1 LINEI
6 SINII
11 INKPLSHF
19 ELKEIGMEK
28 ELMAVGVAVV
38 LIAIGLSGCE
48 SNTSNPTDNEK
59 IKIMEISRM
68 DVVQTI
74 SYSDKPLKLI
84 VSGMDCEITVTRYTN
99 LTEVV
104 ITGWYSVVRVS
115 RSHSF
120 TSSIT
125 GTNSQ
130 IIYYD

>member
-11 INKPLSHF
+11 INKSLSHF
-19 ELKEIGMEK
+19 ELKEIGMKK
-28 ELMAVGVAVV
+28 ELMALGAVVV
-38 LIAIGLSGCE
+38 LIAVGLSGCE
-48 SNTSNPTDNEK
+48 SNTGDSTDNEK
-59 IKIMEISRM
+59 IKIMEISSM

-84 VSGMDCEITVTRYTN
+84 VSGMDCDITVTSYTN
-99 LTEVV
+99 LTEVI

-115 RSHSF
+115 RSDSF
-120 TSSIT
+120 TSNIT
-125 GTNSQ
+125 GMNSQ

>member
-11 INKPLSHF
+11 INKSLSHF
-19 ELKEIGMEK
+19 ELKEIGMKK
-28 ELMAVGVAVV
+28 ELMAIGAVVV
-38 LIAIGLSGCE
+38 LIAVGLSGCE
-48 SNTSNPTDNEK
+48 SNDGNSTDNEK
-59 IKIMEISRM
+59 IKIMEISSM

-84 VSGMDCEITVTRYTN
+84 VSGMDCDITVTSYTN
-99 LTEVV
+99 LTEVI

-115 RSHSF
+115 RSDSF
-120 TSSIT
+120 TSNIT
-125 GTNSQ
+125 GMNSQ

>member
-1 LINEI
+1 M
-6 SINII
+6 
-11 INKPLSHF
+11 K
-19 ELKEIGMEK
+19 K
-28 ELMAVGVAVV
+28 ELMALGAVVV
-38 LIAIGLSGCE
+38 LIAVGLSSGCE
-48 SNTSNPTDNEK
+48 SNNGNSTDNEK
-59 IKIMEISRM
+59 IKIMEISSM

-120 TSSIT
+120 TSNIT
-125 GTNSQ
+125 GMNSQ